1 MPACCTWAT
10 RPDAGKVLAAETT
23 LDLGAQ
29 WRFAPRWTLQ
39 AKLLN
44 ATDRDTE
51 PARDYQG
58 LGRQAWLGLRF
69 EGGL

>member
-1 MPACCTWAT
+1 MLHLGA
-10 RPDAGKVLAAETT
+10 RPDGGKQLAAETT
-23 LDLGAQ
+23 LDLKAA
-29 WRFAPRWTLQ
+29 WRFAAGWTLQ

-44 ATDRDTE
+44 ATDRATE

-58 LGRQAWLGLRF
+58 LGRQAWLGLRY